1 MTGSAQIS
9 LWVRADDVTYDA
21 VVSWSAASGATSADL
36 TLTSEAIGAISASG
50 RDLFDALQ
58 QLRRE
63 LERSGVYPLCCGAR
77 TDCYPSGMS
86 RDMGLGAKVYVL
98 SLGRQGRREDLVGL
112 FDAADKAT
120 VGSVD
125 DQDRFFSEWLASLR

>member
-1 MTGSAQIS
+1 
-9 LWVRADDVTYDA
+9 
-21 VVSWSAASGATSADL
+21 
-36 TLTSEAIGAISASG
+36 
-50 RDLFDALQ
+50 
-58 QLRRE
+58 
-63 LERSGVYPLCCGAR
+63 
-77 TDCYPSGMS
+77 MS

-112 FDAADKAT
+112 FDIADKAT